1 MTSTNQKQEI
11 LKTLSS
17 LDSIQAE
24 KVLDF
29 MKGLK
34 KSNFSDR
41 HYETIKRQ
49 AMKEISQA
57 LKGRQMHSSF

>member
-1 MTSTNQKQEI
+1 MTSTDQKQEI

-34 KSNFSDR
+34 RSHSIDP
-41 HYETIKRQ
+41 HYETIKRR

>member
-34 KSNFSDR
+34 KSNSSER